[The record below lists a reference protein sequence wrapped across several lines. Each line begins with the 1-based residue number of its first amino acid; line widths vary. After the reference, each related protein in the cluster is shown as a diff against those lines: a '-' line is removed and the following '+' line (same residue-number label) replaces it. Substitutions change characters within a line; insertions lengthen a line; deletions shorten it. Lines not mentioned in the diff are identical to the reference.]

1 MWMFNCKDISEK
13 ISLSMD
19 QTLPLY
25 QRLMIRMHV
34 GMCHCCKA
42 VEKQIEWLRKVSREP
57 EQGNFRPDE
66 KVTLS
71 DTAKERMKETIEYIK
86 TTLSKHNDSR

>member
-25 QRLMIRMHV
+25 QRVMIRMHV

-42 VEKQIEWLRKVSREP
+42 VEAQIKWLRKISREP
-57 EQGNFRPDE
+57 EEGHFGWTDE
-66 KVTLS
+66 ATALS
-71 DTAKERMKETIEYIK
+71 DAAKERMKAALK
-86 TTLSKHNDSR
+86 RS